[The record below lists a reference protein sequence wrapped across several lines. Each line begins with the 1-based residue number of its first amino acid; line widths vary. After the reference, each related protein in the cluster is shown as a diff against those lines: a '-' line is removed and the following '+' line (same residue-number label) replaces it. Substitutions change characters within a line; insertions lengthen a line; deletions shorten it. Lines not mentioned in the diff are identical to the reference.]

1 MVKMGGFVIFSTK
14 LNLKGE
20 NQYENTIQE
29 ICDSHHWKFVTEH
42 TFYRYDKLCGGKG
55 KFSNKMVK
63 VMAMQRTNSTEWE
76 AD

>member
-42 TFYRYDKLCGGKG
+42 TFYRYEPRMMNA
-55 KFSNKMVK
+55 KFRGAPS
-63 VMAMQRTNSTEWE
+63 
-76 AD
+76 